1 MRTGVERWASS
12 DGVGADASSKNQPSL
27 ANRAHDVV
35 SLVARIQPN
44 APGARIWPTGAL
56 EATW

>member
-1 MRTGVERWASS
+1 VERWASS
-12 DGVGADASSKNQPSL
+12 DGVGADASSKNQPSP
-27 ANRAHDVV
+27 ANRAHDVG